1 MPKASKTTVLIQK
14 ANHGRLPPATA
25 ATALSAAATMST
37 CESWGNP
44 TPNLPYDLEWEDP
57 ARVNVSS
64 ASSRAAGRNSRSST
78 TGLRP
83 TLAFAP
89 YPPPTNLAFPSG
101 YMETINL
108 GAQGWANP
116 VSGPPAP
123 AGIHRNFERIHP
135 SPRPLPVNEMFQYRA
150 GTDIMTIGND
160 PAQSIGRLPPSMG
173 QRFKQ
178 YPPDFTHIPVTGYNI
193 DSSNNTHLMGQDETV
208 PPAEQRTIVL
218 EECSLSQLRDLKKNG
233 GSSGSDAN
241 EYAPPTRGRKK
252 PGERCLKCRDNHNGC
267 IGNVGE
273 CCR

>member
-1 MPKASKTTVLIQK
+1 
-14 ANHGRLPPATA
+14 
-25 ATALSAAATMST
+25 MST

-44 TPNLPYDLEWEDP
+44 TPNLPYDLEWEGP
-57 ARVNVSS
+57 ARFDVSS
-64 ASSRAAGRNSRSST
+64 ASSRAAGRNSRSFT

-108 GAQGWANP
+108 GTQGL
-116 VSGPPAP
+116 S
-123 AGIHRNFERIHP
+123 
-135 SPRPLPVNEMFQYRA
+135 
-150 GTDIMTIGND
+150 
-160 PAQSIGRLPPSMG
+160 
-173 QRFKQ
+173 FKQ
-178 YPPDFTHIPVTGYNI
+178 YPPDFTQIPAAGYDI
-193 DSSNNTHLMGQDETV
+193 DSSNNTHLMGQDESV

-218 EECSLSQLRDLKKNG
+218 EEWSLSQLRDLKKNG
-233 GSSGSDAN
+233 GSSSSDAN

-252 PGERCLKCRDNHNGC
+252 SGERCLKCRDNHNGC